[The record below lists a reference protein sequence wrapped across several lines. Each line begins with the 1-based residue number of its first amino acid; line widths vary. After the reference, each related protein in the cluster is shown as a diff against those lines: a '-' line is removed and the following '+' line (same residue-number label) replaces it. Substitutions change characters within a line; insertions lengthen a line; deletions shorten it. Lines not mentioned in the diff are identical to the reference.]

1 MFNWVKQHK
10 ISSLALMLVI
20 GVIIGLGI
28 AARFNLPSR
37 SNAASPEEKSIKT
50 IAVTGEIDIQNA
62 FIRVA
67 DEVGPAVVSIVTETT
82 QKVPGQRFYFGP
94 PKEFLGPNADNEQF
108 NKFFKD
114 FFGDMPE
121 REFKQQGLGS
131 GVIIDKEGYI
141 ITNDHVVGAATKIT
155 AILPDG
161 RRFNG
166 EIKGS
171 DPRSDL
177 AVIKINAKDL
187 PVAKLGDSDSLKTG
201 QWVVAI
207 GNPFGIA
214 VNNPKPT
221 VTVGVISAL
230 HRSLPL
236 GGVQGRNYIDLIQT
250 DAAINPGNSGGPLC
264 DLDGNIIGLNVAI
277 YSTTGGYQ
285 GIGFAVPVDTLKN
298 VLGDLIEGRKV
309 LYGWLG
315 VTVQEI
321 SQEMAEYFK
330 ITDRKGVIVVDAV
343 KDGPADK
350 SGIKSEDIIRT
361 FNGKEIDSVQTLLKF
376 VGEAKVNQKAQIG
389 ILRDGK
395 EATVNLVI
403 GERPAEEVL
412 AKGETGKTE
421 TGEAL
426 TGTNWRGLTVT
437 DITDEISQR
446 YNIEKQEGVLITA
459 VEENS
464 PASDAGLMA
473 GLVIK
478 EINKTAMKN
487 VAEYNKIV
495 QNAKGNVLVRTNKGF
510 VILKE
515 PEKKE

>member
-1 MFNWVKQHK
+1 MFNWVKRRK
-10 ISSLALMLVI
+10 ISSLVLMLVV

-28 AARFNLPSR
+28 AVRFNLPSK
-37 SNAASPEEKSIKT
+37 STAAPPEEKYVKT
-50 IAVTGEIDIQNA
+50 VAVTGEVDIQNA
-62 FIRVA
+62 FINVA
-67 DEVGPAVVSIVTETT
+67 DAVGPAVVSIVTEST

-94 PKEFLGPNADNEQF
+94 PKEFAGPNDEQF

-114 FFGDMPE
+114 FFGDIPE

-131 GVIIDKEGYI
+131 GVIIDDEGYI
-141 ITNDHVVGAATKIT
+141 ITNDHVVGGASKIT

-161 RRFNG
+161 RRFDA
-166 EIKGS
+166 ELKGS

-177 AVIKINAKDL
+177 AVIKIKAKDL
-187 PVAKLGDSDSLKTG
+187 PVAKFGDSDSLKTG

-264 DLDGNIIGLNVAI
+264 DLEGNVIGLNVAI

-285 GIGFAVPVDTLKN
+285 GIGFAVPVNTLKN
-298 VLGDLIEGRKV
+298 VLNDLIEGRKV

-315 VTVQEI
+315 VTVQDM

-330 ITDRKGVIVVDAV
+330 ITDTKGVIVADAI

-350 SGIKSEDIIRT
+350 GGLKSGDIIRT
-361 FNGKEIDSVQTLLKF
+361 FNAKDVDSVQTLLKF
-376 VGEAKVNQKAQIG
+376 VGEAKVNQKASLG
-389 ILRDGK
+389 VLRDGK
-395 EATVNLVI
+395 ELTVNIVM

-412 AKGETGKTE
+412 TKGEGGKAE
-421 TGEAL
+421 TAEAL
-426 TGTNWRGLTVT
+426 TSNKWRGLTVT
-437 DITDEISQR
+437 DITDEISQKF
-446 YNIEKQEGVLITA
+446 NIQKQEGVLITA
-459 VEENS
+459 VDENS
-464 PASDAGLMA
+464 PAYEAGLRG
-473 GLVIK
+473 GLIIK
-478 EINKTAMKN
+478 EINKTAIKN
-487 VAEYNKIV
+487 VAEYDKVV

-510 VILKE
+510 IIVKE
-515 PEKKE
+515 AEKKE